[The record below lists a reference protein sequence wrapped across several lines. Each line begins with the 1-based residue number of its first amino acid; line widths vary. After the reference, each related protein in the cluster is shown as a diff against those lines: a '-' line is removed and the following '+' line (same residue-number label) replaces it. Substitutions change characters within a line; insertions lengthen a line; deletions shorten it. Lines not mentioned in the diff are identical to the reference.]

1 MMLIIIED
9 VDVRELRYTIIIV
22 VIKII
27 VLKRRR

>member
-1 MMLIIIED
+1 MMVIVIED